1 MRRENEKGRAN
12 PMAMS
17 AEERQQM
24 LLTQPVEKI
33 IPKMAL
39 PTICS
44 MLITSIY
51 NMADTYFVSQIGT
64 AEATASGT
72 SASAAVGIV
81 FSVMAMIQALAFM
94 FGMGSGTNV
103 SHLLGMGKRKEA
115 EVYSAVGFFS
125 AVAAGVLIAV
135 LGNVFNEPLMRLLGA
150 TETAMPYALDYA
162 RYIFLAAPFMMG
174 SLSMNNLLRFQGL
187 ATYGMVGII
196 SGGLL
201 NMLLDPLLI
210 FVCHFGMAGAAIAT
224 VAGQALTAGLSIWYL
239 TRMKQIHLQKDS
251 FRPRAHLLGK
261 CAKLGMTSFLA
272 QISLVAA
279 MAATNTMLRI
289 CSAQDA
295 VFSQEEF
302 SAIPMAVFG
311 IVMKVFQIVISCAI
325 GLAAGCIPVAGY
337 NMGAGRYDR
346 VKGLLTRLLAAEA
359 VVGLIALLV
368 VELLPDQVMLLF
380 GAQNESIH
388 YTLFARR
395 CFRVYLSMIVLA
407 CINKGT
413 FIFLQSLGKA
423 AASTLLSMA
432 REIVFGVGLVLLLP
446 QFFQLDGVIYSMPA
460 ADVLTAIL
468 SAVVL
473 VRTYRSLETEK

>member
-1 MRRENEKGRAN
+1 MLGAGKQEEAHRAVGGTVTVSVVAGLVL
-12 PMAMS
+12 MA
-17 AEERQQM
+17 AYLLFPDT
-24 LLTQPVEKI
+24 LLTWFGGRVNAGTFEKAQEYFFWIALGVPLYVFGQAMNPVI
-33 IPKMAL
+33 RSDGS
-39 PTICS
+39 PTFA
-44 MLITSIY
+44 M
-51 NMADTYFVSQIGT
+51 V
-64 AEATASGT
+64 ATLAG
-72 SASAAVGIV
+72 AA
-81 FSVMAMIQALAFM
+81 A
-94 FGMGSGTNV
+94 
-103 SHLLGMGKRKEA
+103 
-115 EVYSAVGFFS
+115 
-125 AVAAGVLIAV
+125 
-135 LGNVFNEPLMRLLGA
+135 
-150 TETAMPYALDYA
+150 
-162 RYIFLAAPFMMG
+162 
-174 SLSMNNLLRFQGL
+174 NL
-187 ATYGMVGII
+187 V
-196 SGGLL
+196 
-201 NMLLDPLLI
+201 LDPLLI
-210 FVCHFGMAGAAIAT
+210 FVCYFGMAGAAIAT

-302 SAIPMAVFG
+302 SAIPMAV
-311 IVMKVFQIVISCAI
+311 
-325 GLAAGCIPVAGY
+325 
-337 NMGAGRYDR
+337 
-346 VKGLLTRLLAAEA
+346 
-359 VVGLIALLV
+359 VGLIALLV

-446 QFFQLDGVIYSMPA
+446 QFSSWTG
-460 ADVLTAIL
+460 
-468 SAVVL
+468 
-473 VRTYRSLETEK
+473 

>member
-1 MRRENEKGRAN
+1 
-12 PMAMS
+12 MAMS

-187 ATYGMVGII
+187 ATYGMVGVI

-337 NMGAGRYDR
+337 NMGAGRHDR

-446 QFFQLDGVIYSMPA
+446 QFFQLDGVMYSMPA

>member
-1 MRRENEKGRAN
+1 MQTESETSIAQNARPLATQPLGRLMRRYAVPCMTSLVVAALYNMVDQVFIANAPDLGSVGNAATTVVFPLTVAALAIAVMLGDGCCAFVSLMLGAGKQEEAHRAVGETVTVSVVAGLVL
-12 PMAMS
+12 MA
-17 AEERQQM
+17 AYLLFPDT
-24 LLTQPVEKI
+24 LLTWFGGRVNAGTFEKAQEYFFWISLGVPLYVFGQAMNPVI
-33 IPKMAL
+33 RSDGS
-39 PTICS
+39 PTFA
-44 MLITSIY
+44 M
-51 NMADTYFVSQIGT
+51 V
-64 AEATASGT
+64 ATLAG
-72 SASAAVGIV
+72 AA
-81 FSVMAMIQALAFM
+81 A
-94 FGMGSGTNV
+94 
-103 SHLLGMGKRKEA
+103 
-115 EVYSAVGFFS
+115 
-125 AVAAGVLIAV
+125 
-135 LGNVFNEPLMRLLGA
+135 
-150 TETAMPYALDYA
+150 
-162 RYIFLAAPFMMG
+162 
-174 SLSMNNLLRFQGL
+174 NL
-187 ATYGMVGII
+187 V
-196 SGGLL
+196 
-201 NMLLDPLLI
+201 LDPLLI

-279 MAATNTMLRI
+279 MAATNTM
-289 CSAQDA
+289 
-295 VFSQEEF
+295 
-302 SAIPMAVFG
+302 AVFG

-337 NMGAGRYDR
+337 NMGAGRHDR

-473 VRTYRSLETEK
+473 VRTYRSLGMEK

>member
-1 MRRENEKGRAN
+1 MQTESETSIAQNARPLATQPLGRLMRRYAVPCMTSLVVAALYNMVDQLFIANAPDLGSVGNAATTVVFPLTVAALAIAVMLGDGCCAFVSLMLGAGKQEEAHRAVGGTVTVSVVAGLVL
-12 PMAMS
+12 MA
-17 AEERQQM
+17 AYLLFPDT
-24 LLTQPVEKI
+24 LLTWFGGRVNAGTFEKAQEYFFWIALGVPLYVFGQAMNPVI
-33 IPKMAL
+33 RSDGS
-39 PTICS
+39 PTFA
-44 MLITSIY
+44 M
-51 NMADTYFVSQIGT
+51 V
-64 AEATASGT
+64 ATLAG
-72 SASAAVGIV
+72 AA
-81 FSVMAMIQALAFM
+81 A
-94 FGMGSGTNV
+94 
-103 SHLLGMGKRKEA
+103 
-115 EVYSAVGFFS
+115 
-125 AVAAGVLIAV
+125 
-135 LGNVFNEPLMRLLGA
+135 
-150 TETAMPYALDYA
+150 
-162 RYIFLAAPFMMG
+162 
-174 SLSMNNLLRFQGL
+174 NL
-187 ATYGMVGII
+187 V
-196 SGGLL
+196 
-201 NMLLDPLLI
+201 LDPLLI
-210 FVCHFGMAGAAIAT
+210 FVCHWGMAG
-224 VAGQALTAGLSIWYL
+224 ALTAGLSIWYL
-239 TRMKQIHLQKDS
+239 TRMEQIHLQKDS
-251 FRPRAHLLGK
+251 FCPRAYLLGK

-289 CSAQDA
+289 CSAQDT

-337 NMGAGRYDR
+337 NMGAGRHDR

-359 VVGLIALLV
+359 IVGLIALLV

-446 QFFQLDGVIYSMPA
+446 QFFLLDGVMYSMPA

-473 VRTYRSLETEK
+473 VRTYRSLGMEK

>member
-196 SGGLL
+196 SGVLL
-201 NMLLDPLLI
+201 NMLLDPLCVLLEGHALFTVLQRIMHHQPLACRRASAVNHDDFLI
-210 FVCHFGMAGAAIAT
+210 QVLRRKFLRRVRCGGIS
-224 VAGQALTAGLSIWYL
+224 AGQPAGERNAKDILTLVQQLLEAFLPRRGIDGGGLNHHAAAELTISLLFRHFRRSRNRGNAIDCAGKRHDVEIMLCLHPRLRHVSGRIRNNIVHFCPPDVLWGSSAACRQRPPSLVSESGCADLETMQLCGRAKKETEALT
-239 TRMKQIHLQKDS
+239 
-251 FRPRAHLLGK
+251 
-261 CAKLGMTSFLA
+261 
-272 QISLVAA
+272 
-279 MAATNTMLRI
+279 
-289 CSAQDA
+289 SA
-295 VFSQEEF
+295 
-302 SAIPMAVFG
+302 
-311 IVMKVFQIVISCAI
+311 SCADTSNRKD
-325 GLAAGCIPVAGY
+325 APRVTMHC
-337 NMGAGRYDR
+337 MFFTRY
-346 VKGLLTRLLAAEA
+346 
-359 VVGLIALLV
+359 
-368 VELLPDQVMLLF
+368 
-380 GAQNESIH
+380 
-388 YTLFARR
+388 
-395 CFRVYLSMIVLA
+395 
-407 CINKGT
+407 
-413 FIFLQSLGKA
+413 
-423 AASTLLSMA
+423 
-432 REIVFGVGLVLLLP
+432 
-446 QFFQLDGVIYSMPA
+446 
-460 ADVLTAIL
+460 
-468 SAVVL
+468 
-473 VRTYRSLETEK
+473 

>member
-1 MRRENEKGRAN
+1 
-12 PMAMS
+12 MAMS

-64 AEATASGT
+64 AEASASGT

-337 NMGAGRYDR
+337 NMGAGRHDR

-368 VELLPDQVMLLF
+368 VEMLPDQVMLLF

-446 QFFQLDGVIYSMPA
+446 QFFQLDGVMYSMPA

-473 VRTYRSLETEK
+473 VRTYRSLGMEK

>member
-1 MRRENEKGRAN
+1 MRRESEKGRAN

-125 AVAAGVLIAV
+125 AVAAGVRIAV
-135 LGNVFNEPLMRLLGA
+135 LGNAFNEPLMRLLGA

-210 FVCHFGMAGAAIAT
+210 FVCHWGMAGAAIAT

>member
-1 MRRENEKGRAN
+1 MLENHSALFLPDHSFVYSISDAAIVGQTLSGEQVAGVNDIAPIVNIFLQFAFGVSAGFCVITSCNVGSHNQPGVRRSLATQIVLSAVLTLLLTALALALLN
-12 PMAMS
+12 PMLAWINVTPDS
-17 AEERQQM
+17 GAVY
-24 LLTQPVEKI
+24 TAAFTYCAI
-33 IPKMAL
+33 IFAGIGAQL
-39 PTICS
+39 FYNFICS
-44 MLITSIY
+44 FLRAMG
-51 NMADTYFVSQIGT
+51 D
-64 AEATASGT
+64 
-72 SASAAVGIV
+72 
-81 FSVMAMIQALAFM
+81 SV
-94 FGMGSGTNV
+94 T
-103 SHLLGMGKRKEA
+103 
-115 EVYSAVGFFS
+115 
-125 AVAAGVLIAV
+125 
-135 LGNVFNEPLMRLLGA
+135 PLMFLLFSTVLNVG
-150 TETAMPYALDYA
+150 LDLLF
-162 RYIFLAAPFMMG
+162 I
-174 SLSMNNLLRFQGL
+174 LS
-187 ATYGMVGII
+187 
-196 SGGLL
+196 
-201 NMLLDPLLI
+201 
-210 FVCHFGMAGAAIAT
+210 FGWGVAGAAIAT

-337 NMGAGRYDR
+337 NMGAGRHDR

-446 QFFQLDGVIYSMPA
+446 QFFQLDGVMYSMPA

>member
-1 MRRENEKGRAN
+1 MQTESETSIAQNARPLATQPLGRLMRRYAVPCMTSLVVAALYNMVDQVFIANAPDLGSVGNAATTVVFPLTVAALAIAVMLGDGCCAFVSLMLGAGKQEEAHRAVGGTVTVSVLAGLIL
-12 PMAMS
+12 MAVYLLLPDT
-17 AEERQQM
+17 
-24 LLTQPVEKI
+24 LLTWFGGRVNAGTFEKAQEYFFWI
-33 IPKMAL
+33 AL
-39 PTICS
+39 
-44 MLITSIY
+44 
-51 NMADTYFVSQIGT
+51 
-64 AEATASGT
+64 
-72 SASAAVGIV
+72 
-81 FSVMAMIQALAFM
+81 
-94 FGMGSGTNV
+94 
-103 SHLLGMGKRKEA
+103 
-115 EVYSAVGFFS
+115 
-125 AVAAGVLIAV
+125 
-135 LGNVFNEPLMRLLGA
+135 
-150 TETAMPYALDYA
+150 
-162 RYIFLAAPFMMG
+162 
-174 SLSMNNLLRFQGL
+174 
-187 ATYGMVGII
+187 
-196 SGGLL
+196 
-201 NMLLDPLLI
+201 
-210 FVCHFGMAGAAIAT
+210 GAAIAT

-261 CAKLGMTSFLA
+261 CTKLGMTSFLA

-368 VELLPDQVMLLF
+368 VELLPDQVMLPF

-473 VRTYRSLETEK
+473 VRTYRSLGMEK

>member
-1 MRRENEKGRAN
+1 
-12 PMAMS
+12 MAMS

-24 LLTQPVEKI
+24 LLMQPVEKI

-64 AEATASGT
+64 AEASASGT

-187 ATYGMVGII
+187 ATYGMGGII

-201 NMLLDPLLI
+201 NMLLDPLCVLLDGHALFAVLQRIMHQQPLACRRASAVNHDDFLI
-210 FVCHFGMAGAAIAT
+210 RVLRRKFLRRVRCGGIS
-224 VAGQALTAGLSIWYL
+224 AGQSAGERNAKDILTLVQQLLEAFLPRRGIDGGGLNHHAAAEL
-239 TRMKQIHLQKDS
+239 T
-251 FRPRAHLLGK
+251 
-261 CAKLGMTSFLA
+261 
-272 QISLVAA
+272 ISL
-279 MAATNTMLRI
+279 
-289 CSAQDA
+289 
-295 VFSQEEF
+295 
-302 SAIPMAVFG
+302 
-311 IVMKVFQIVISCAI
+311 
-325 GLAAGCIPVAGY
+325 
-337 NMGAGRYDR
+337 
-346 VKGLLTRLLAAEA
+346 
-359 VVGLIALLV
+359 
-368 VELLPDQVMLLF
+368 LF
-380 GAQNESIH
+380 RH
-388 YTLFARR
+388 F
-395 CFRVYLSMIVLA
+395 
-407 CINKGT
+407 
-413 FIFLQSLGKA
+413 
-423 AASTLLSMA
+423 
-432 REIVFGVGLVLLLP
+432 
-446 QFFQLDGVIYSMPA
+446 
-460 ADVLTAIL
+460 
-468 SAVVL
+468 
-473 VRTYRSLETEK
+473 

>member
-1 MRRENEKGRAN
+1 MQTESETSIAQNARPLATQPLGRLMRRYAV
-12 PMAMS
+12 PCMTSLVVA
-17 AEERQQM
+17 
-24 LLTQPVEKI
+24 
-33 IPKMAL
+33 AL
-39 PTICS
+39 
-44 MLITSIY
+44 Y
-51 NMADTYFVSQIGT
+51 NMVDQVFIANAPDLGSVGNAATTVVFPLTVAALAIAVMLGDGCCAFVSLMLGAGKQE
-64 AEATASGT
+64 EAHR
-72 SASAAVGIV
+72 AVGGTV
-81 FSVMAMIQALAFM
+81 TVSV
-94 FGMGSGTNV
+94 
-103 SHLLGMGKRKEA
+103 
-115 EVYSAVGFFS
+115 
-125 AVAAGVLIAV
+125 VAGLVLIAAYLLFPDTLLTWFGGRV
-135 LGNVFNEPLMRLLGA
+135 NAGTFEKAQEYFFWIALGVPLYVFGQAMNPVIRSDGSPTFAMVA
-150 TETAMPYALDYA
+150 TL
-162 RYIFLAAPFMMG
+162 
-174 SLSMNNLLRFQGL
+174 
-187 ATYGMVGII
+187 
-196 SGGLL
+196 
-201 NMLLDPLLI
+201 
-210 FVCHFGMAGAAIAT
+210 AGAAIAT

>member
-1 MRRENEKGRAN
+1 
-12 PMAMS
+12 
-17 AEERQQM
+17 
-24 LLTQPVEKI
+24 
-33 IPKMAL
+33 
-39 PTICS
+39 
-44 MLITSIY
+44 
-51 NMADTYFVSQIGT
+51 
-64 AEATASGT
+64 
-72 SASAAVGIV
+72 
-81 FSVMAMIQALAFM
+81 
-94 FGMGSGTNV
+94 
-103 SHLLGMGKRKEA
+103 
-115 EVYSAVGFFS
+115 
-125 AVAAGVLIAV
+125 
-135 LGNVFNEPLMRLLGA
+135 
-150 TETAMPYALDYA
+150 
-162 RYIFLAAPFMMG
+162 
-174 SLSMNNLLRFQGL
+174 
-187 ATYGMVGII
+187 
-196 SGGLL
+196 
-201 NMLLDPLLI
+201 
-210 FVCHFGMAGAAIAT
+210 MAGAAIAT

-251 FRPRAHLLGK
+251 FRPRAYLLGK
-261 CAKLGMTSFLA
+261 CAKLGVTSFLA

-325 GLAAGCIPVAGY
+325 GLAAGCIPVVGY
-337 NMGAGRYDR
+337 NMGAGRHDR

-446 QFFQLDGVIYSMPA
+446 QFFQMDGVIYSMPA

-473 VRTYRSLETEK
+473 VRTYRSLGTEK

>member
-1 MRRENEKGRAN
+1 
-12 PMAMS
+12 MAMS

-64 AEATASGT
+64 AEASASGT

-337 NMGAGRYDR
+337 NMGARRHDR

-446 QFFQLDGVIYSMPA
+446 QFFQLDGVMYSMPA

-473 VRTYRSLETEK
+473 VRTYRSLGMEK